1 MDKGKFFESG
11 ALLDSGVGPKDI
23 LVSRVQEMGLGFEQ
37 VKVEPEVIL
46 PCLNVLGKTT
56 EFAAFVNEV
65 GAPEII
71 GSPSVCAWLKEVAS
85 FYLGGTFVAN
95 TCEHL
100 VAQDPRTALAVP
112 AVVKAT
118 VAALSLEAA
127 IAQDAGGLK
136 GEPMMVPFAS
146 ITGWDASDLEDEEK
160 WPLPENPKTKA
171 EDTVPGKW
179 VALNGGA
186 ATIKDEGKIVV
197 QFVPEDKLTFAP
209 LFVVIEKP
217 QLTVSD
223 SRPEGLVVK
232 GAGVLHLNNT
242 SAHTDD
248 SLSDMSVSKLE
259 LGTGSTAGQVSG
271 LTVSGSDGGEP
282 TVTVALVEPSTTFS
296 CEANGAWTPST
307 VMVKLTASGFEPA
320 AGVEVEV
327 AVEPLVAGS

>member
-1 MDKGKFFESG
+1 
-11 ALLDSGVGPKDI
+11 
-23 LVSRVQEMGLGFEQ
+23 
-37 VKVEPEVIL
+37 
-46 PCLNVLGKTT
+46 
-56 EFAAFVNEV
+56 
-65 GAPEII
+65 
-71 GSPSVCAWLKEVAS
+71 
-85 FYLGGTFVAN
+85 
-95 TCEHL
+95 
-100 VAQDPRTALAVP
+100 
-112 AVVKAT
+112 
-118 VAALSLEAA
+118 
-127 IAQDAGGLK
+127 
-136 GEPMMVPFAS
+136 MMVPFAS
-146 ITGWDASDLEDEEK
+146 VTGWDASDLEDEEK

-186 ATIKDEGKIVV
+186 ATIKDEGNIVV

-209 LFVVIEKP
+209 LLVVIP
-217 QLTVSD
+217 VTVTD

-259 LGTGSTAGQVSG
+259 LGDGSTAGQVSG

-296 CEANGAWTPST
+296 CEAGGAWTPLT

-327 AVEPLVAGS
+327 AVEPLVS